1 MRKPQQEL
9 REYAY
14 QELMYEINK
23 LSVRIK
29 AHLYG
34 SEEMKSKVSMPTVKE
49 LDDILMKKVMD
60 ILRKDSKPLIKR

>member
-9 REYAY
+9 REYTH
-14 QELMYEINK
+14 QGLMNEINN
-23 LSVRIK
+23 LSIRIK

-34 SEEMKSKVSMPTVKE
+34 NEEMKSKVAMPTVKE